1 MSRILTHSEFES
13 LPATTF
19 HKTGEPEATT
29 PRPAPR
35 PHHNEGNEKAIRTE
49 YLFIHPDKLHDRS
62 DGKFCVMR
70 NNGHAV
76 EIPIQ
81 CGCLKTDD
89 EEIKNVLIS
98 KGMIF
103 THEREINEN

>member
-1 MSRILTHSEFES
+1 MPRILTHSEFES
-13 LPATTF
+13 LSATSI
-19 HKTGEPEATT
+19 HRNGEPGVTT
-29 PRPAPR
+29 PCPAPPPQIVKENKVR
-35 PHHNEGNEKAIRTE
+35 KE

-76 EIPIQ
+76 EIPIE
-81 CGCLKTDD
+81 CGCLKTED

-98 KGMIF
+98 KGMLF
-103 THEREINEN
+103 THEREIQE